1 MIRQPK
7 SKFTAIKRIG
17 QALGRSL
24 KVLLFI
30 PPVLLGVL
38 AIYYAGQ
45 NAKAP
50 ERVPEQEQVRV
61 LRVIKVP
68 TVDVTP
74 RAIGYGT
81 AQPAK
86 EWEAVAE
93 VSGRIVQLHPHLE
106 AGTFIEAG
114 ELLVQIDTTDIQ
126 LAIDRLE
133 AEVES

>member
-1 MIRQPK
+1 MPTRLNSGESSYFFLPNPPTSTCVSKRLTRPTK
-7 SKFTAIKRIG
+7 SKSTAIKRIG

-68 TVDVTP
+68 TLDVTP

-81 AQPAK
+81 AP
-86 EWEAVAE
+86 
-93 VSGRIVQLHPHLE
+93 VSYTHLTLPTK
-106 AGTFIEAG
+106 A
-114 ELLVQIDTTDIQ
+114 
-126 LAIDRLE
+126 
-133 AEVES
+133 